1 MTELIVIVLYFLAIY
16 YFIKFIK
23 KIYISNKIQI
33 NQKDFIYKRN
43 PMTETEKKFI
53 SYLKPITDKNNLI
66 IITQV
71 PLQAIFKTN
80 NQSNF
85 NKIKAKTI
93 DFALVDNNYNYKGF
107 IELDDY
113 THNRENRIKR
123 DIFVNE
129 LFNINNLK
137 LKRIKVTKNYN
148 LIDLDNYIKEITS
161 QATSSYSNG
170 LKENNSC
177 SSIL

>member
-1 MTELIVIVLYFLAIY
+1 MIILLYILGF
-16 YFIKFIK
+16 YFFIIFIK
-23 KIYISNKIQI
+23 KVIIANADDINKR
-33 NQKDFIYKRN
+33 DFMFKYN
-43 PMTETEKKFI
+43 PMTETEKNFI
-53 SYLKPITDKNNLI
+53 SYLKPFTDKNNLI

-80 NQSNF
+80 TQSNF

-113 THNRENRIKR
+113 THNRTDRIKR
-123 DIFVNE
+123 DLFVNE
-129 LFNINNLK
+129 LFKSNNIK

-148 LIDLDNYIKEITS
+148 LIDIDNYIKEITC
-161 QATSSYSNG
+161 QATSLNSKG
-170 LKENNSC
+170 LK
-177 SSIL
+177 

>member
-1 MTELIVIVLYFLAIY
+1 MDILYIFYILAIY

-23 KIYISNKIQI
+23 RIFVDNNKVNRKEFVFKI
-33 NQKDFIYKRN
+33 N

-53 SYLKPITDKNNLI
+53 GYLKPITDKNDLI

-93 DFALVDNNYNYKGF
+93 DFAIVDNNYNYKGF

-113 THNRENRIKR
+113 THNREDRIKR
-123 DIFVNE
+123 DNFVNE
-129 LFNINNLK
+129 LFTSNNLK
-137 LKRIKVTKNYN
+137 LKRIKVNKNYD
-148 LIDLDNYIKEITS
+148 LIDIDNYIKEI
-161 QATSSYSNG
+161 A
-170 LKENNSC
+170 C
-177 SSIL
+177 